1 MLTAA
6 VAATDCGSGGS
17 FLHAYMTGA
26 LAEKL
31 DTRAG
36 VTCAGQSNF
45 SVGNPRIECEGFLC
59 MGKGYTPQPVPL
71 TSAPPA
77 DDPLRPAPVAHPDA
91 RPPDQHRITGHGCR
105 AFPCPCPAFALRTLG
120 SGRDRRDPRGLWF
133 LPRGRKS
140 WIWASPAPLFSFCW
154 AQALVFAEENAKSWI
169 WTSPVPTIYF

>member
-45 SVGNPRIECEGFLC
+45 SVGNPRIEYEGVLF

-120 SGRDRRDPRGLWF
+120 SGRDRRDPRSLWF
-133 LPRGRKS
+133 LPRGKEVRNLGFS
-140 WIWASPAPLFSFCW
+140 GPAISFLLGADPCSRRREGTIMDWGFSGP
-154 AQALVFAEENAKSWI
+154 KY
-169 WTSPVPTIYF
+169 YF